1 MSIRFQFL
9 LPMFLA
15 IIGGLGLAAHVGWQS
30 IEGQTNVEKVVQSA
44 MEARGLS
51 SEITGQFQDASAVV
65 DRVLAMTNFISAVTV
80 KKEFDAADAA
90 ARTTLAKFSATTLSP
105 EVTGAATELSGRYET
120 WRTDARIVLGLDSSA
135 EVPTVELL
143 GRGQQQVHRQLELID
158 GLVSTAASDAVNK
171 AGASLQTSLRS
182 ELTYSAIGAAVGIL
196 ALLIVTQR
204 IVGPIAR
211 ITRTM
216 RELSGGQLNVTMPKR
231 RGATEIKAMI
241 DALAVFKDNAIAREE
256 LESSTRSQ
264 NSDLSALTTESAL
277 LQLQMAE
284 AVERATNGD
293 FSGRITGPFN
303 RRENMALASSLNALV
318 ESFEGGIDET
328 SRVLSSLAAAD
339 LTVRF
344 EGQHKGAFAKLQHD
358 ANSVTEHL
366 SGVISRLSAAC
377 QSVSVASDEIH
388 SGTQQLNNRFSTQAA
403 TVQQTNATTESVAST
418 VSQNAKRAGETSNV
432 VRQTSVIAGSGSEV
446 MQGAQSA
453 MGQITDSAGKISDI
467 IGVIEDIAFQTN
479 LLALNAGVE
488 AARAGES
495 GKGFA
500 VVATEVRAL
509 AQKTAQASNE
519 VKALIQRS
527 SVEVQQGAELVRKA
541 TEQFAHIV
549 GSIASISALSNE
561 IATDS
566 TSQSDNLNQL
576 TAAMRSLDQLIT
588 DNMRLVSNL
597 SQSSDETSREMRT
610 LREIVSL
617 FHLPGSFE
625 PAARRRVA

>member
-9 LPMFLA
+9 LPMFLVT
-15 IIGGLGLAAHVGWQS
+15 IGGLGLAAYIGWQS
-30 IEGQTNVEKVVQSA
+30 LQGQAHVERVVQSA
-44 MEARGLS
+44 MEARELS
-51 SEITGQFQDASAVV
+51 GEISGQFQDASAIVE
-65 DRVLAMTNFISAVTV
+65 RVLAMTNFISAETV

-90 ARTTLAKFSATTLSP
+90 ARATLARFGATTLSP
-105 EVTGAATELSGRYET
+105 DVAGAAKELSTRYEK
-120 WRTDARIVLGLDSSA
+120 WRADARVVLGLDA
-135 EVPTVELL
+135 AIEIPTEELL
-143 GRGQQQVHRQLELID
+143 GRGQTSVLQQLEMID
-158 GLVSTAASDAVNK
+158 GLVSAAASKAVAQ
-171 AGASLQTSLRS
+171 AGASLQASLRN
-182 ELTYSAIGAAVGIL
+182 ELIYSAIGAIIGIL
-196 ALLIVTQR
+196 VLIVITQR

-216 RELSGGQLNVTMPKR
+216 RELSGGQLDVAIPAR
-231 RGATEIKAMI
+231 RGASEIKAMI

-264 NSDLSALTTESAL
+264 NSDLSALTSEAAL

-284 AVERATNGD
+284 TVERATNGD

-303 RRENMALASSLNALV
+303 RRENQALASSLNALV

-358 ANSVTEHL
+358 ANAVTEQL
-366 SGVISRLSAAC
+366 SGVIARLSAAC
-377 QSVSVASDEIH
+377 QSVSAASDEIH

-403 TVQQTNATTESVAST
+403 TVQETNATTESVAST
-418 VSQNAKRAGETSNV
+418 VGQNAKRAGETSNV
-432 VRQTSVIAGSGSEV
+432 VRQTSVIAGAGSEV
-446 MQGAQSA
+446 MQGAQTA

-488 AARAGES
+488 AARAGDS

-519 VKALIQRS
+519 VKALIEKS
-527 SVEVQQGAELVRKA
+527 SVEVKQGAELVRKA
-541 TEQFAHIV
+541 TEQFSHIV
-549 GSIASISALSNE
+549 GSITSISALSHE
-561 IATDS
+561 IAADS
-566 TSQSDNLNQL
+566 TSQSENLNQL
-576 TAAMRSLDQLIT
+576 TSAMRSLDQLIT
-588 DNMRLVSNL
+588 DNMRLVNSL
-597 SQSSDETSREMRT
+597 TQSSDETSREMRT

-617 FHLPGSFE
+617 FRLPGGE
-625 PAARRRVA
+625 VEIRRVA

>member
-15 IIGGLGLAAHVGWQS
+15 IAGGLGVAAHIGWQS
-30 IEGQTNVEKVVQSA
+30 IEGQSQVEKVVQSA
-44 MEARGLS
+44 MEARELS
-51 SEITGQFQDASAVV
+51 GQIADQFQDASGVV
-65 DRVLAMTNFISAVTV
+65 DGVLDMTNFVSAETV
-80 KKEFDAADAA
+80 KKNFDTADEA
-90 ARTTLAKFSATTLSP
+90 ARATLAKFSATTLSP
-105 EVTGAATELSGRYET
+105 EVTAAATELSGRYET
-120 WRTDARIVLGLDSSA
+120 WRKDARIVLGLDPSV
-135 EVPTVELL
+135 EVPTQELL
-143 GRGQQQVHRQLELID
+143 GRGQQSVHQQVELID
-158 GLVSTAASDAVNK
+158 GLVSTAASQAVNR
-171 AGASLQTSLRS
+171 AGASLQASLRD
-182 ELTYSAIGAAVGIL
+182 ELTYSGIGAIVAIL
-196 ALLIVTQR
+196 VLLVITQR

-211 ITRTM
+211 ITRAM
-216 RELSGGQLNVTMPKR
+216 RELSGGQLNIAIPAR
-231 RGATEIKAMI
+231 RGAGEIKAMI

-264 NSDLSALTTESAL
+264 NSDLSALTSEAAL

-293 FSGRITGPFN
+293 FSGRITGPFS
-303 RRENMALASSLNALV
+303 RRENVTLASSLNSLV

-344 EGQHKGAFAKLQHD
+344 EGRHKGAFAKLQHD

-366 SGVISRLSAAC
+366 SGVIARLSAAC
-377 QSVSVASDEIH
+377 QSVSTASDEIH

-403 TVQQTNATTESVAST
+403 TVQETNATTESVATT

-432 VRQTSVIAGSGSEV
+432 VRQTSVIAGTGSEV

-453 MGQITDSAGKISDI
+453 MGQITDSASKISDI

-519 VKALIQRS
+519 VKALIQKS
-527 SVEVQQGAELVRKA
+527 STEVQQGAELVRKA
-541 TEQFAHIV
+541 TEQFSHIV

-566 TSQSDNLNQL
+566 TSQSENLNQL
-576 TAAMRSLDQLIT
+576 TSAMRSLDQLIT
-588 DNMRLVSNL
+588 DNMRLVSSL
-597 SQSSDETSREMRT
+597 THSSEETSREMRT

-617 FHLPGSFE
+617 FNLPGAEAEF
-625 PAARRRVA
+625 RRVA

>member
-1 MSIRFQFL
+1 MSIRLQFL
-9 LPMFLA
+9 LPMFLT
-15 IIGGLGLAAHVGWQS
+15 IIGGLGLAGHIGWQS
-30 IEGQTNVEKVVQSA
+30 LDGQAHVEKVVSSA
-44 MEARGLS
+44 MEARELS
-51 SEITGQFQDASAVV
+51 SQIVGQFQDASAVV
-65 DRVLAMTNFISAVTV
+65 DGVLEMTNFISAETV
-80 KKEFDAADAA
+80 KKNFDIADEAAQA
-90 ARTTLAKFSATTLSP
+90 TLAKFSATSLSP
-105 EVTGAATELSGRYET
+105 DVTAAATELSSRYEA
-120 WRTDARIVLGLDSSA
+120 WRKDARVVLGLDKSA
-135 EVPTVELL
+135 EVPTQELL
-143 GRGQQQVHRQLELID
+143 GRGQQSVRKQIELID
-158 GLVSTAASDAVNK
+158 GLVSTAASEAVAQ
-171 AGASLQTSLRS
+171 AGASLQASLRS
-182 ELTYSAIGAAVGIL
+182 ELTYSAIGAVVGIL
-196 ALLIVTQR
+196 VLLIITQR
-204 IVGPIAR
+204 IVGPISR
-211 ITRTM
+211 ITRIM
-216 RELSGGQLNVTMPKR
+216 GELSGGEMNVKVPAR
-231 RGATEIKAMI
+231 RGAKEIKAMI

-264 NSDLSALTTESAL
+264 NSDLSALTSEAAL

-293 FSGRITGPFN
+293 FSGRITGPFS
-303 RRENMALASSLNALV
+303 RRENLALASGLNALV

-377 QSVSVASDEIH
+377 QSVSVASDEIQ
-388 SGTQQLNNRFSTQAA
+388 SGTQQLSNRFSTQAA

-418 VSQNAKRAGETSNV
+418 VSQNAKRAGETSSV
-432 VRQTSVIAGSGSEV
+432 VRQTSVIAGTGSEV
-446 MQGAQSA
+446 MQGAQTA
-453 MGQITDSAGKISDI
+453 MGQITDSASKISDI

-519 VKALIQRS
+519 VKALIQKS
-527 SVEVQQGAELVRKA
+527 SVEVRQGADLVRQA
-541 TEQFAHIV
+541 TEQFSHIV
-549 GSIASISALSNE
+549 GSITSISALSNE
-561 IATDS
+561 IASDS
-566 TSQSDNLNQL
+566 TSQSENLHQL

-588 DNMRLVSNL
+588 DNMHLVSNL
-597 SQSSDETSREMRT
+597 THSSDETSREMRT

-617 FHLPGSFE
+617 FRLPDGEAEF
-625 PAARRRVA
+625 RRVA

>member
-1 MSIRFQFL
+1 MSIRLQFL

-15 IIGGLGLAAHVGWQS
+15 IAGGLGVAGHIGWQS
-30 IEGQTNVEKVVQSA
+30 LEGQARVEKVVHSA
-44 MEARGLS
+44 MEARELS
-51 SEITGQFQDASAVV
+51 SQISGEVQDATDVV
-65 DRVLAMTNFISAVTV
+65 DRVLDMTNFVSADQV
-80 KKEFDAADAA
+80 KKEFDAADEA
-90 ARTTLAKFSATTLSP
+90 ARTTLAKFSVTTLSP
-105 EVTGAATELSGRYET
+105 EVTDAAKDLSGRYEK
-120 WRTDARIVLGLDSSA
+120 WRSDARIVLGLDPSA
-135 EVPTVELL
+135 EIPTEELL
-143 GRGQQQVHRQLELID
+143 GRGEQSVHKQLEMIE
-158 GLVSTAASDAVNK
+158 GLVSTAASDAVAK
-171 AGASLQTSLRS
+171 AGASLQTSLRD
-182 ELTYSAIGAAVGIL
+182 ELTYSAVGAVVGIL
-196 ALLIVTQR
+196 ALLIITQR

-211 ITRTM
+211 ITRIM
-216 RELSGGQLNVTMPKR
+216 GELSGGQLAVTIPAR
-231 RGATEIKAMI
+231 RGAGEIKAMI

-256 LESSTRSQ
+256 LETSTRSQ
-264 NSDLSALTTESAL
+264 NSDLSALTSEAAL

-284 AVERATNGD
+284 TVERATNGD
-293 FSGRITGPFN
+293 FSGRITGPFS
-303 RRENMALASSLNALV
+303 RRENQALASSLNALV

-344 EGQHKGAFAKLQHD
+344 EGRHKGAFAKLQHD

-366 SGVISRLSAAC
+366 SGVISRLSNAC
-377 QSVSVASDEIH
+377 HQVSAASDEIH

-403 TVQQTNATTESVAST
+403 TVQETNATTESVAST
-418 VSQNAKRAGETSNV
+418 VSQNAKRAGETSSV
-432 VRQTSVIAGSGSEV
+432 VRQTSVIAGTGSEV
-446 MQGAQSA
+446 MQGAQTA
-453 MGQITDSAGKISDI
+453 MGQITDSASKISDI

-519 VKALIQRS
+519 VKALIERS
-527 SVEVQQGAELVRKA
+527 SVEVKQGADLVRKA
-541 TEQFAHIV
+541 TEQFSHIV
-549 GSIASISALSNE
+549 GSITSISALSNE
-561 IATDS
+561 IAADS
-566 TSQSDNLNQL
+566 TSQSENLNQL

-597 SQSSDETSREMRT
+597 THSSDETSREMRT

-617 FHLPGSFE
+617 FRLPGE
-625 PAARRRVA
+625 EAQARRVA

>member
-1 MSIRFQFL
+1 MSIRIQIL

-30 IEGQTNVEKVVQSA
+30 LEGQAQVEKVVHSA
-44 MEARGLS
+44 MEARELS
-51 SEITGQFQDASAVV
+51 SEIAGQFEDASGVV
-65 DRVLAMTNFISAVTV
+65 TRVLAMTNFISAETV
-80 KKEFDAADAA
+80 RKEFDTADEA
-90 ARTTLAKFSATTLSP
+90 ARATLAKFGATTLSAD
-105 EVTGAATELSGRYET
+105 VAGAAKELSGRYEK
-120 WRTDARIVLGLDSSA
+120 WRSDARVVLGLDPA
-135 EVPTVELL
+135 TEVPTEELL
-143 GRGQQQVHRQLELID
+143 GRGQKSVHQQLELIE
-158 GLVSTAASDAVNK
+158 GLVSTVAANAVAE

-182 ELTYSAIGAAVGIL
+182 ELTYSAIGAVIGIL
-196 ALLIVTQR
+196 ALLIITQR

-216 RELSGGQLNVTMPKR
+216 GELSGGQLNVAIPAR

-256 LESSTRSQ
+256 LETSTRSQ
-264 NSDLSALTTESAL
+264 NSDLSALTSEAAL

-293 FSGRITGPFN
+293 FSGRITGPFG

-318 ESFEGGIDET
+318 ESFEGGIEET

-358 ANSVTEHL
+358 ANLVTERL
-366 SGVISRLSAAC
+366 SSVISRLSAAC
-377 QSVSVASDEIH
+377 QSVSVASDDIH
-388 SGTQQLNNRFSTQAA
+388 SGTQQLNTRFSTQAA
-403 TVQQTNATTESVAST
+403 TVQETNATTESVAST

-432 VRQTSVIAGSGSEV
+432 VRQTSVIAETGSEV

-453 MGQITDSAGKISDI
+453 MEQITDSAGKISDI

-519 VKALIQRS
+519 VKALIQKS
-527 SVEVQQGAELVRKA
+527 SVEVQQGADRVRKA
-541 TEQFAHIV
+541 TEQFSHIV
-549 GSIASISALSNE
+549 GSITSISALSNE
-561 IATDS
+561 IAADS
-566 TSQSDNLNQL
+566 TSQSENLNQL
-576 TAAMRSLDQLIT
+576 TSAMRSLDQLIT
-588 DNMRLVSNL
+588 DNMRLVSDL
-597 SQSSDETSREMRT
+597 THSSDETSREMRT

-617 FHLPGSFE
+617 FRLAGE
-625 PAARRRVA
+625 EAEIRRVA